1 MMSVGDRGERAMT
14 DARPYVLISSDGHA
28 GADLRDYRPYLEQ
41 AFHAEF
47 DTWVADFNEPWGEYD
62 KELVDTDD
70 EYIRIGQASFLSPYN
85 WDNDKRLEHLDDQGI
100 AGEVVLPNTVPPFY
114 PAAVISAW
122 APRNAEEY
130 RLRQAGVKA
139 HNRWLVD
146 FCSLAPGRRAGLA
159 QVFLNDVDEAVEEV
173 HWAHAHGLK
182 GVLIPSDHMC
192 QLVNLFEPRLDPF
205 WAVCEEL
212 GMPVHRHA
220 IAVGPPESEEAGF
233 AAAALGGHETYL
245 FFQRGLG
252 QLIFGGVFER
262 FPELQFVFTETNCG
276 WVERELFQLGVEL
289 QMGSTKGGSAYPTHH
304 RVAES
309 LSLTPAEYFQRNVHL
324 GTSLMISHDVEAR
337 HSLGADRL
345 MWGADYPHHEGLFPH
360 TRLGLRALFGEVAE
374 HEVRKMT
381 SENAAGLY
389 GFDLDEL
396 QLLADKIGP
405 TVEEIARPINA
416 AELPASTMSITLT
429 EARHRVR

>member
-1 MMSVGDRGERAMT
+1 MSEAVS
-14 DARPYVLISSDGHA
+14 RPYVLISSDGHA
-28 GADLRDYRPYLEQ
+28 GADLLDYRPYLERE
-41 AFHAEF
+41 FHQEF
-47 DTWVADFNEPWGEYD
+47 DAWAADFSEPWADYD

-85 WDNDKRLEHLDDQGI
+85 WDSDKRLEHLNDQGI

-139 HNRWLVD
+139 HNRWLAD
-146 FCSLAPGRRAGLA
+146 FCGLAPQRRAGLA
-159 QVFLNDVDEAVEEV
+159 QVFLNDIDETIAEV
-173 HWAHAHGLK
+173 RWAHEHGLK
-182 GVLIPSDHMC
+182 GVLIPADHMC

-205 WAVCEEL
+205 WAVCQEL

-220 IAVGPPESEEAGF
+220 IAVGVPESEEAGP

-252 QLIFGGVFER
+252 HLIFGGVFER

-276 WVERELFQLGVEL
+276 WVERELFQLTVEAE
-289 QMGSTKGGSAYPTHH
+289 MGAAKGGSAYPTHH
-304 RVAES
+304 RAVEA
-309 LSLTPAEYFQRNVHL
+309 LSLTPHEYFQRNVHL

-337 HSLGADRL
+337 HTLGADRL

-360 TRLGLRALFGEVAE
+360 TRLGLRALFADVPED
-374 HEVRKMT
+374 EVRKMT
-381 SENAAGLY
+381 SENAAALY
-389 GFDLDEL
+389 DFDLDAL
-396 QLLADKIGP
+396 QVVANEIGP
-405 TVEEIARPINA
+405 TVEEVATPA
-416 AELPASTMSITLT
+416 AAADFPEATMSITLV
-429 EARHRVR
+429 EAKHRASVPQ